1 MFFQESGTMRHTAT
15 LTAAICASA
24 VFLHGCN
31 SKGNASGGGSD
42 ASLGTT
48 RASARLDVKTAD
60 PLATVNGRP
69 IPRSAVP
76 RQHRPG
82 PPAASDK
89 MRDELVQRELL
100 RQEAEKLNLLA
111 DPAVAEKVD
120 NALRMA
126 VSQTAAEYF
135 IEHQAPTDE
144 EIRLAYEEKSAPMK
158 KTEYRLRHIVVASE
172 AAARDVIAQLQ
183 KGEKFEDLAKKLSTD
198 IASKAQGGE
207 LGWQTQDRLAA
218 PVSAVLA
225 GLKNGELAS
234 VPVQTAAGWEVV
246 QREDFREKQPPAFE
260 QMKDQIVRGLQV
272 KKFQQHVDALKAAAK
287 IDMPAPP
294 PHTAVPSASPLPG
307 SPQPMKP

>member
-1 MFFQESGTMRHTAT
+1 
-15 LTAAICASA
+15 LTAAICAGA
-24 VFLHGCN
+24 VFLQGCN
-31 SKGNASGGGSD
+31 PADNASNSGSGT
-42 ASLGTT
+42 SPGTT
-48 RASARLDVKTAD
+48 QASARLDVKTAD

-69 IPRSAVP
+69 IPRSAIP
-76 RQHRPG
+76 QQHRPG
-82 PPAASDK
+82 PPGASDK

-100 RQEAEKLNLLA
+100 RQEAEKQALLA

-126 VSQTAAEYF
+126 VSQAAAEYF

-144 EIRLAYEEKSAPMK
+144 EIRLAYEEKSAPLR
-158 KTEYRLRHIVVASE
+158 KTEFRLRHIVLASE
-172 AAARDVIAQLQ
+172 AAARDAIARLQ

-198 IASKAQGGE
+198 TASKAQGGE

-218 PVSAVLA
+218 PVSAALA

-260 QMKDQIVRGLQV
+260 QVKDQIVRGLQV
-272 KKFQQHVDALKAAAK
+272 KKFQQHVDTLKAAAK
-287 IDMPAPP
+287 IDMPA
-294 PHTAVPSASPLPG
+294 VPSASPRPT
-307 SPQPMKP
+307 SPSPAKP